1 LQSGGI
7 FNVHMTYNGS
17 TLTMTITD
25 ADNPAQTFTTSWPVN
40 IPATVGGPT
49 AYVGFTG
56 ATGGSMATQQ
66 ILTWTYSTSA
76 KTPLV
81 FQATSLAGTAV
92 SSGPLLHP
100 FTYAGFPDG
109 SGMMFDAR
117 AVGDNVAFTIN
128 VATPGIY
135 DVKVSY
141 KQYVNRG
148 IMQSAVNS
156 TNIGA
161 TIDEYLAAGEAFAE
175 TDLGSVNFATAGNYL
190 LKFTVVGKN
199 PASPI
204 DTITFDYFTLTP
216 Q

>member
-1 LQSGGI
+1 
-7 FNVHMTYNGS
+7 
-17 TLTMTITD
+17 
-25 ADNPAQTFTTSWPVN
+25 
-40 IPATVGGPT
+40 
-49 AYVGFTG
+49 
-56 ATGGSMATQQ
+56 
-66 ILTWTYSTSA
+66 
-76 KTPLV
+76 
-81 FQATSLAGTAV
+81 
-92 SSGPLLHP
+92 
-100 FTYAGFPDG
+100 
-109 SGMMFDAR
+109 MMFDAT

-141 KQYVNRG
+141 KQNINRG
-148 IMQSAVNS
+148 IMQTAVNS

-161 TIDEYLAAGEAFAE
+161 PVDEYLAAGEAFAE

-199 PASPI
+199 PASPA